1 MHNTCFLRIW
11 CNVVEDIENP
21 TCLGGCLGLRL
32 RAPPFSVKPA
42 GAAKA
47 RGRWGLQYRHSWIGL
62 RRSENGTLTAPSLLP
77 RTQNHNKWI
86 NQRKLTSVNHSQQ
99 TAPIQCSV
107 PCWDG
112 SAPEWRQICVLRWC
126 HIRNSYNLW
135 HAAEV
140 TEQNRTTPNL
150 CRKVMSQHKEQS
162 FSTSLVFATIPQCD
176 RTPWTLCTTPREPPI
191 WEWKKQNPTTL
202 CFAVQSQAPSEV
214 FLLREWVCA
223 IGRTNLWSVTSRPK
237 HHNRWRQREELLLKT
252 QAATIQRSVSCW
264 DRERRSDGTKPYN
277 NA

>member
-1 MHNTCFLRIW
+1 MFSEDLMQCCWRYWKSNMSGGLSGPKASGTPFFRETC
-11 CNVVEDIENP
+11 E
-21 TCLGGCLGLRL
+21 
-32 RAPPFSVKPA
+32 
-42 GAAKA
+42 GAAEA
-47 RGRWGLQYRHSWIGL
+47 RGPLRPAIPAQLNWIAPKWERNPHSAQ
-62 RRSENGTLTAPSLLP
+62 SATSHPKH
-77 RTQNHNKWI
+77 HNKWI